1 MNILAI
7 MGSPRPN
14 GNTARLLQKIKDTVP
29 ESDEVDVISLSD
41 YDIHG
46 CMGCNHCQNDT
57 EHFSCVQQ
65 DDGNR
70 LLEQIIHADVVL
82 YGTPL
87 YGHNY
92 SGQLK
97 LFLDRHTPLFKFVG
111 GKEKAVDEMEI
122 LSAIEN
128 KPVGLIVSC
137 QGPAEYNTELIQM
150 LFDKFCESSLATCMG
165 KYIFP
170 FCGPNPNESEYSDAV
185 LAQIVHDL
193 QQVSLTLKTQ

>member
-1 MNILAI
+1 MKILAV
-7 MGSPRPN
+7 MGSPRKN
-14 GNTARLLQKIKDTVP
+14 GNTARLLNLVR
-29 ESDEVDVISLSD
+29 ESMPKEDEMEIVTLVD
-41 YDIHG
+41 YDIKG
-46 CMGCNHCQNDT
+46 CIGCSRCQTDT
-57 EHFSCVQQ
+57 EHFACVQH
-65 DDGNR
+65 DDANM
-70 LLEQIIHADVVL
+70 LLKKIREADVVL

-97 LFLDRHTPLFKFVG
+97 TFLDRHTPLFKFVA

-137 QGPAEYNTELIQM
+137 QGPEEYNTEIIKM
-150 LFDKFCESSLATCMG
+150 LFDKFCESSLARCMG

-170 FCGPNPNESEYSDAV
+170 LCSSQAGESVYDEKVMRRLLEDIQQAV
-185 LAQIVHDL
+185 
-193 QQVSLTLKTQ
+193 